1 MLCRVVLVREA
12 ARTHSDESGAVH
24 AVGERRQHGEREE
37 AEARARQRADEA
49 QACLPELPRA
59 LEVEHAGRAGLL
71 DGLPALLTVGRV
83 ERNPVERD

>member
-1 MLCRVVLVREA
+1 MVLVREA

-24 AVGERRQHGEREE
+24 AVGERGQHGEREE

-49 QACLPELPRA
+49 QACLPQLPRA